1 MAKISEELLEKLQ
14 SLTKAITKLEEDEF
28 ISLVNTVNTE
38 IEKNDDI
45 STSKK
50 LKIYAALTSLSNCP
64 EKDRDKFLSKVIK
77 LVK

>member
-28 ISLVNTVNTE
+28 INVVNTVNTE

-50 LKIYAALTSLSNCP
+50 LKIYAALTSLTNCP
-64 EKDRDKFLSKVIK
+64 EKDRSKFLLKVIK
-77 LVK
+77 LVR